1 MVVYQDPSI
10 RPASERGIAEEGKL
24 WLDWVGLASVRLS
37 VERFFLLV
45 PSDGG
50 VELRTES
57 VTAAEEEPRESV
69 KLRHG

>member
-1 MVVYQDPSI
+1 M
-10 RPASERGIAEEGKL
+10 
-24 WLDWVGLASVRLS
+24 VGLASGRLS
-37 VERFFLLV
+37 VERVFLLV

-57 VTAAEEEPRESV
+57 VAAAEEELRESV